1 MNEKEF
7 ITELK
12 KLNIE
17 VTPLMLERLEKYYNL
32 LIEYNQ
38 KINLTRITEKQD
50 VYLKHFYDSITLI
63 KAIDLNQNLKVCD
76 IGTGAGFPGLVLKI
90 VFPNLQIT
98 LVDALNKRINFL
110 NIVIKEL
117 NLKNINTVHDRAEI
131 FIRKNNETYDLI
143 TCRAVSKLNI
153 ISELCIPGL
162 KINGYFIPMK
172 ANIDEEIKNTKYLQ
186 TLGAKIEN
194 IITFKLP
201 KQDINRNLIII
212 KKIRKT
218 IINIHQNQH
227 PSSKPPIKQS
237 IKIRI

>member
-32 LIEYNQ
+32 VIEYNQ

-90 VFPNLQIT
+90 VFPNLRIT

-218 IINIHQNQH
+218 DNNYPRNYDKILKH
-227 PSSKPPIKQS
+227 PL
-237 IKIRI
+237 

>member
-7 ITELK
+7 ITELN

-201 KQDINRNLIII
+201 KQEINRNLIII

-218 IINIHQNQH
+218 DNNYPRNYDKILKH
-227 PSSKPPIKQS
+227 PL
-237 IKIRI
+237 

>member
-32 LIEYNQ
+32 LIEYNK

-117 NLKNINTVHDRAEI
+117 NLKNINTVHYRAEI

-218 IINIHQNQH
+218 DNNYPRNYDKILKH
-227 PSSKPPIKQS
+227 PL
-237 IKIRI
+237 

>member
-7 ITELK
+7 ITELN

-63 KAIDLNQNLKVCD
+63 KAIDLNQNLKICD

-201 KQDINRNLIII
+201 KQYINRNLIII

-218 IINIHQNQH
+218 DNNYPRNYDKILKH
-227 PSSKPPIKQS
+227 PL
-237 IKIRI
+237 

>member
-63 KAIDLNQNLKVCD
+63 KAIDLNQNLKICD

-90 VFPNLQIT
+90 VFPNLKVT

-162 KINGYFIPMK
+162 KINGYFISMK

-218 IINIHQNQH
+218 DNNYPRNYDKILKH
-227 PSSKPPIKQS
+227 PL
-237 IKIRI
+237 